1 MAVTINHFIDQRAL
15 RDLSMLKLHFKDNRH
30 PALWVVEKRYHI
42 GSASENHLVLAEPGI
57 DPVHAKLVQ
66 ENNKY
71 FLKDNNSSTGSFVNG
86 RRVTQK
92 EVLPGDMIRLG
103 NTEII
108 VLDPR
113 SAADR
118 PSSLLTGPWRLVS
131 ESNWLSGKHFIISPD
146 KPMILGRD
154 EKCDIVIPGS
164 HLSRRHLEIRVDG
177 HALKIKDLKSANGT
191 FLNEMKIDTATAGNG
206 DRLRLDVYNF
216 RVVAPELNE
225 EKTRLRKPVEELVRP
240 IERKEISKDP
250 KRWKTRP
257 TSPGNRV
264 EPTYNEQK
272 KQQFM
277 MIALLI
283 IAIGIIATALL
294 W

>member
-1 MAVTINHFIDQRAL
+1 
-15 RDLSMLKLHFKDNRH
+15 MLKLHFKDNRQ
-30 PALWVVEKRYHI
+30 PPLWVVEKRYHI
-42 GSASENHLVLAEPGI
+42 GSSPENHLVLAERGI

-66 ENNKY
+66 ENDKY
-71 FLKDNNSSTGSFVNG
+71 FLKDNNSGSGCFVNG
-86 RRVTQK
+86 QRVTHK
-92 EVLPGDMIRLG
+92 EVFPGDMIRLG

-113 SAADR
+113 SAADK
-118 PSSLLTGPWRLVS
+118 PPHNNAAPWRLVS
-131 ESNWLSGKHFIISPD
+131 ESSWLSGKHFIIPTD
-146 KPMILGRD
+146 KAVLLGRD
-154 EKCDIVIPGS
+154 NKCDIVIPGS

-177 HALKIKDLKSANGT
+177 NALRIKDLKSSNGT
-191 FLNEMKIDTATAGNG
+191 YLNEMRIETATAGNG

-216 RVVAPELNE
+216 RVVAPEIE
-225 EKTRLRKPVEELVRP
+225 ENKTRVRKPLEELVKPVE
-240 IERKEISKDP
+240 RKAVSAEP

-257 TSPGNRV
+257 TSPGNRI

-277 MIALLI
+277 LIALVF

>member
-1 MAVTINHFIDQRAL
+1 
-15 RDLSMLKLHFKDNRH
+15 MLKLHFKDNRQ
-30 PALWVVEKRYHI
+30 PPLWVVEKRYHI
-42 GSASENHLVLAEPGI
+42 GSAPENHLVLVERGI

-66 ENNKY
+66 ENDKY
-71 FLKDNNSSTGSFVNG
+71 FLKDNNSATGCFVNG
-86 RRVTQK
+86 QRVTHK
-92 EVLPGDMIRLG
+92 EVFPGDMIRLG

-113 SAADR
+113 SAADK
-118 PSSLLTGPWRLVS
+118 PPNNSSAPWRLVS
-131 ESNWLSGKHFIISPD
+131 ESSWLSGKHFIIPTD
-146 KPMILGRD
+146 KAVLLGRD
-154 EKCDIVIPGS
+154 QKCDIVIPGS

-177 HALKIKDLKSANGT
+177 NSLRIKDLKSSNGT
-191 FLNEMKIDTATAGNG
+191 YLNEMRIESATAGNG

-216 RVVAPELNE
+216 RIVAPEIE
-225 EKTRLRKPVEELVRP
+225 ENKTRVRKPLEELVKPVE
-240 IERKEISKDP
+240 RKEVSAEP

-257 TSPGNRV
+257 TSPGNRI

-277 MIALLI
+277 LVALVL

>member
-1 MAVTINHFIDQRAL
+1 
-15 RDLSMLKLHFKDNRH
+15 MLKLHFKDNRH

-42 GSASENHLVLAEPGI
+42 GSDSENHLVLAEPGI

-66 ENNKY
+66 ENDKY

-103 NTEII
+103 STEII

-113 SAADR
+113 STTDK
-118 PSSLLTGPWRLVS
+118 PSASAPWRLVS
-131 ESNWLSGKHFIISPD
+131 ESSWLSGKHFIIAPD
-146 KPMILGRD
+146 KPVVIGRD

-164 HLSRRHLEIRVDG
+164 HLSRRHLEIRVEG
-177 HALKIKDLKSANGT
+177 HALKIKDLKSANGS
-191 FLNEMKIDTATAGNG
+191 FLNEMKIDAAATAGNG

-225 EKTRLRKPVEELVRP
+225 PKTKLRKPVEELVRP
-240 IERKEISKDP
+240 IERKEVSSDP

-264 EPTYNEQK
+264 EPTYNEQN

-277 MIALLI
+277 IIGLLI
-283 IAIGIIATALL
+283 LAIAIIATALL